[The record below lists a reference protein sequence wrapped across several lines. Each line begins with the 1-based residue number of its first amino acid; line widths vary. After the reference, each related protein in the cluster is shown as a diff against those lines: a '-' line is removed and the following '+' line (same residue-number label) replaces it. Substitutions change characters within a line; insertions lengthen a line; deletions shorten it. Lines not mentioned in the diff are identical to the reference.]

1 MKCCFWKKHFRVR
14 CIKSVPENEPC
25 WDHFQRKRSLKW
37 PLPSQVE
44 AGCKSWGWLH
54 WDRLRHITCLLHTGQ
69 VMDKVTAFFLRLF
82 KRWEVNEAWHF
93 GVHSKGPWVQTAW
106 PLLAESMFDASLLG
120 YVQLASPQAL
130 FPDLLQYI
138 PVGCYFFSPSG
149 CTWISVLWWFFFSCY
164 TFFSIT
170 DAQTNI
176 DLCGF
181 VLVLLRMKCC
191 ITLSGGL
198 WQTQGAVRKQDF
210 LHIILLDLQVGM
222 KKAKF
227 HHILPAQQVLKINA
241 YTVSNSL
248 ILICD
253 A

>member
-37 PLPSQVE
+37 PLPTQVE

-106 PLLAESMFDASLLG
+106 PLLVESMFDVSLLG

-130 FPDLLQYI
+130 FPDLLLYI

-149 CTWISVLWWFFFSCY
+149 CTWISVLWWFFFP
-164 TFFSIT
+164 
-170 DAQTNI
+170 
-176 DLCGF
+176 
-181 VLVLLRMKCC
+181 V
-191 ITLSGGL
+191 TLSFQYQMLKPILTCVALCLCYWEWNAVSPFLVVYDKHKEL
-198 WQTQGAVRKQDF
+198 WENRTSSTLF
-210 LHIILLDLQVGM
+210 
-222 KKAKF
+222 
-227 HHILPAQQVLKINA
+227 
-241 YTVSNSL
+241 Y
-248 ILICD
+248 
-253 A
+253 

>member
-37 PLPSQVE
+37 PLPTQVE

-106 PLLAESMFDASLLG
+106 PLLVESMFDVSLLG

-130 FPDLLQYI
+130 FPDLLLYI

-149 CTWISVLWWFFFSCY
+149 CTWISVLWWFFFP
-164 TFFSIT
+164 
-170 DAQTNI
+170 
-176 DLCGF
+176 
-181 VLVLLRMKCC
+181 V
-191 ITLSGGL
+191 TLSF
-198 WQTQGAVRKQDF
+198 Q
-210 LHIILLDLQVGM
+210 
-222 KKAKF
+222 
-227 HHILPAQQVLKINA
+227 
-241 YTVSNSL
+241 
-248 ILICD
+248 
-253 A
+253 